1 MEIIYTQEINENQDE
16 LIQAVYEDLHLMIQ
30 ENTREVKHPTNR
42 DVYEEFEIEVH
53 TAGVVYTVSF
63 GILNDDLWA
72 VEYEKV

>member
-16 LIQAVYEDLHLMIQ
+16 LVQAVYDQLETMIK

-53 TAGVVYTVSF
+53 TAGCIYLVAF